1 MYNNSKKKIVLAATA
16 KNLMTKER
24 KEMRKCH
31 PNYKNNDQIIGYV
44 GCT

>member
-16 KNLMTKER
+16 KNIMTKER

-31 PNYKNNDQIIGYV
+31 PNYEV
-44 GCT
+44 